1 MVRSL
6 RFWLRSFTIAARTAE
21 APLLTPRQRALLRP
35 LLVPALAA
43 GVAMLVVALL
53 ELASELTPAQAAG
66 LGALV
71 VAATLAEVFP
81 VPIGRASVG
90 GVSLA
95 ALFILGAG
103 LLHGWAASAVVA
115 LCTSLVAQ
123 LIEQRETHRLAYNA
137 AVYTLAGG
145 LAGLAM
151 QAVGGAA
158 SAGVLVLAAFVGS
171 VVFWATNI
179 SLVVSAVARV
189 TRQRMT
195 TLVRSVTTETSLP
208 AAVMAS
214 TTVMLVALAQT
225 SPYLPLTLVGPLA
238 AITLYQRT
246 VHRSLSA
253 MKLALTDS
261 LTELGNYRHFCQKL
275 DEYEEE
281 AREPGLKV
289 SLCLFDVD
297 DFKSINDT
305 FGHPSG
311 DEALRRVAAAM
322 RQDAE
327 AFRIGGDEFALL
339 LRGCAES
346 EARAIVA
353 RIMARV
359 AETALESGASIKL
372 SAGIASYPQPDMH
385 IADLVACADMALY
398 AAKRAGKNQISCYR
412 PDAAQTS
419 SERDARPAGVS
430 RATGRNR
437 PMRAA

>member
-1 MVRSL
+1 MLRSL
-6 RFWLRSFTIAARTAE
+6 LPTLRSFTVAARTAE
-21 APLLTPRQRALLRP
+21 APLLTPRQRVLLRP
-35 LLVPALAA
+35 LLIPAVSL
-43 GVAMLVVALL
+43 GVATIVWALL
-53 ELASELTPAQAAG
+53 DLATLLSPPQALG

-95 ALFILGAG
+95 AVFILGAG
-103 LLHGWAASAVVA
+103 LLYGWAASAVVA
-115 LCTSLVAQ
+115 LCTSLIAQ
-123 LIEQRETHRLAYNA
+123 LIERRETHRLAYNA
-137 AVYTLAGG
+137 AVYTIAGG
-145 LAGLAM
+145 LAGVAM
-151 QAVGGAA
+151 QAVGGAD
-158 SAGVLVLAAFVGS
+158 SAGVLVLSAFVGS
-171 VVFWATNI
+171 VVFWVANI
-179 SLVVSAVARV
+179 TLVVSAVARV
-189 TRQRMT
+189 TRQRLA
-195 TLVRSVTTETSLP
+195 TLVRSVTAETSLP

-289 SLCLFDVD
+289 CLCLFDVD

-339 LRGCAES
+339 LRGHSEA

-359 AETALESGASIKL
+359 GDMELETGGSVKL

-385 IADLVACADMALY
+385 IADLVSCADVALY
-398 AAKRAGKNQISCYR
+398 ASKRAGKNQISCYR
-412 PDAAQTS
+412 PDTTRAAPGQDESTS
-419 SERDARPAGVS
+419 GVS

-437 PMRAA
+437 PVRAA